1 MSRFKNKIVVGGSDR
16 ESSESEDEYMSG
28 QEMVNLK
35 YAQQCMY
42 NATMY
47 NVMIQNMMPCFPMQC
62 IPAYGYPMPYPT
74 MINEFPVNHPMAAG
88 TYYRK
93 GGRQHRYR
101 RDKMKSRSRLER
113 DDEKYRPYHKQHH
126 VVSRHQYYEPSSE
139 SDCEDECIYTGE
151 KGVPACKSVN
161 HKITHITDNYHST
174 LSRSNPAPSGHGDK
188 PRQQNNRSTSRVK
201 SGIAAT
207 RTKMPS
213 HNPNSKSAVIAC
225 QQGEHTMR
233 PMQPDVHIVVNTDS
247 DHELSRQSP
256 SVVSSLYSDISSQ
269 TTTLAASEGDQ
280 GQQTTTA
287 TTQETMPVCIT
298 QERNTAA
305 NSLPLSEIYPD
316 MVPND
321 TTVDREPQ
329 NVDEVMKPTTQNVST
344 ASIVKTNV
352 SMEPGRVTSS
362 PSQPHS
368 NTAVQMVIKSE
379 RDDSMILVHPQNP
392 AVEEIWRS
400 ETCTLKYLQSL
411 HNLRKMWAEW
421 ETKYR
426 PPPVSIYSC
435 RGAGPN

>member
-1 MSRFKNKIVVGGSDR
+1 MNRFQNEIVMGGSDID
-16 ESSESEDEYMSG
+16 SESEDEYITG
-28 QEMVNLK
+28 PEIYNQ
-35 YAQQCMY
+35 YMY
-42 NATMY
+42 NAMMY
-47 NVMIQNMMPCFPMQC
+47 TSMAQMMPCV
-62 IPAYGYPMPYPT
+62 PMPYAPPFGYPVPCPLPYPP
-74 MINEFPVNHPMAAG
+74 MINEFPVNHAMAAG
-88 TYYRK
+88 AYYRK
-93 GGRQHRYR
+93 GGRQHRSR
-101 RDKMKSRSRLER
+101 RNKTKSRSRLEG
-113 DDEKYRPYHKQHH
+113 DDEKYRPYHKQH
-126 VVSRHQYYEPSSE
+126 VVKRHHYYTSSSE
-139 SDCEDECIYTGE
+139 SDNDGECPDI
-151 KGVPACKSVN
+151 KGNSVPACKSIN
-161 HKITHITDNYHST
+161 RKTTHITGNYHST
-174 LSRSNPAPSGHGDK
+174 LSRSNPASSGHGDK
-188 PRQQNNRSTSRVK
+188 PRLQNNRSTSRVE

-213 HNPNSKSAVIAC
+213 NNPNSKSAVIAC
-225 QQGEHTMR
+225 QQGEHTMG

-287 TTQETMPVCIT
+287 ATQETMPVCIT

-305 NSLPLSEIYPD
+305 NSSPLSEIYPD

-321 TTVDREPQ
+321 TKADREPQ
-329 NVDEVMKPTTQNVST
+329 NVDEVMKPTAQNVST

-352 SMEPGRVTSS
+352 SMEPGRVSSS